1 MLSHTFTEKDN
12 VLTWT
17 KKKEKKNIYLK
28 WWKNCKKKKK
38 KKKKKQKTENKEI
51 AKQLE
56 RKNQKYA
63 GIDIDIGMENVSK
76 MRKDEAKKI

>member
-1 MLSHTFTEKDN
+1 MLRHTFTEKDN

-28 WWKNCKKKKK
+28 WWKNCKI
-38 KKKKKQKTENKEI
+38 KKKQKTENKEI

-76 MRKDEAKKI
+76 MRKNEAKKI